1 LGNIIMHIRS
11 LVAALAASAA
21 LLAPAASAQ
30 TESINFTL
38 TNNTEHVLTALF
50 ISLPSTNEWEED
62 IFGADVLGSGESF
75 EISIDD
81 GLPECVYDIRADFS
95 DGDSVQ
101 VAEVNFCELEGEE
114 LAINEE

>member
-1 LGNIIMHIRS
+1 MKLH
-11 LVAALAASAA
+11 LLAAAA
-21 LLAPAASAQ
+21 MAAMTLAPAAWAQ
-30 TESINFTL
+30 TESIDFTL
-38 TNNTEHVLTALF
+38 TNNTEHVLIALF

-62 IFGADVLGSGESF
+62 IFGADVLGSGDSI

-101 VAEVNFCELEGEE
+101 VGSVDFCELNGSE
-114 LAINEE
+114 LTVE